1 MDKLVAL
8 QIFRRVIELE
18 SFSRAAEDLDLSNAA
33 VSKNVQELEKALK
46 TQLIHRTTRRLHLTE
61 VGQLYFQ
68 DICSILDK
76 LESLEETIAD
86 LEIEPR
92 GRLRVTAPVSLGLT
106 NVAKAIYQFQATYPH
121 IEIELVLNDRYVD
134 LIEEGFDVGIRGTGA
149 VSDTSLGL
157 HRICDI
163 RRVVCASPAY
173 LEKYGKPQVPN
184 DLQQYPCVIYSLAR
198 SPCEW
203 RFQRGTD
210 KVTVK
215 VDGPVQVNNS
225 LAAGQAA
232 VAGLGIIFLPIFTV
246 SETLERGMLQIILTD
261 WLAEPLTLYAVYPK
275 HRQHSRKL
283 QVFIDFLSDTLVLM
297 ASSDQA
303 EHSPTRSQPP
313 AIERMSVFPAK
324 KRIR

>member
-8 QIFRRVIELE
+8 QVFRRVIELE

-46 TQLIHRTTRRLHLTE
+46 TQLIQRTTRRLNLTE

-68 DICSILDK
+68 DICSILDR
-76 LESLEETIAD
+76 LESLEETISD
-86 LEIEPR
+86 LSIEPR
-92 GRLRVTAPVSLGLT
+92 GLLRVTAPVSLGLT
-106 NVAKAIYQFQATYPH
+106 DVAKAIYQFQAMHPT
-121 IEIELVLNDRYVD
+121 IEIDLVLNDRYVD

-149 VSDTSLGL
+149 VSDTSLVM

-173 LEKYGKPQVPN
+173 LEKYGEPQVPH
-184 DLQQYPCVIYSLAR
+184 DLQQYPCVIYNLAR
-198 SPCEW
+198 SPREW
-203 RFQRGTD
+203 RFQRGTE
-210 KVTVK
+210 KVMVT

-232 VAGLGIIFLPIFTV
+232 AAGLGIIFLPIFTV
-246 SETLERGMLQIILTD
+246 SEALERGMLRILLAD
-261 WLAEPLTLYAVYPK
+261 WLAEPLTLYAIYPK

-283 QVFIDFLSDTLVLM
+283 QVFLDFLSDTLM
-297 ASSDQA
+297 PTFSSGQT
-303 EHSPTRSQPP
+303 TRSPKRSQRP
-313 AIERMSVFPAK
+313 AVETQSESPAK
-324 KRIR
+324 KRTR